1 MRMGGT
7 ARIWL
12 GAGVPAL
19 LGALLLAA
27 SLAGRAELVALGD
40 AVVRQEREIR
50 RLEEERAELQIAAGA
65 KWDLEAVERY
75 AKLELGMHKPREDQ
89 ILYGMV
95 SLPDRV
101 EVVERER
108 PSLRERTALFR
119 EKLRHVCLAG
129 NINCE

>member
-1 MRMGGT
+1 MNNE
-7 ARIWL
+7 
-12 GAGVPAL
+12 
-19 LGALLLAA
+19 LLLAA

-75 AKLELGMHKPREDQ
+75 AELELGMHKPREDQ

-108 PSLRERTALFR
+108 PSLRERTALFL